1 MADTTRTQGG
11 TAGIGRKGVAGASA
25 GTSAARRAAGSG
37 AKRVPAASG
46 GTGAGSDARQ
56 HRLLVLGSMD
66 EFVGLVDM
74 AHSRGYDVT
83 VADGYPDG
91 PAKPHADRSFDV
103 DVRDVDALASVARQ
117 VRADGAIASFSDVL
131 FESLCRLTHE
141 AHLYSYCP
149 LDGMAKLRD
158 KRLMFAMFDELGIP
172 RPQGRTVRR
181 GHTIAD
187 CAGLRFPCVMKPVNG
202 YGSYG
207 IFVVDSTAQ
216 VSAHFDETSAVGKDP
231 DAVLVEEYDTGAEI
245 NMIAWVA
252 DGRVHAISLADREKC
267 PLVEGGVPD
276 VVRIVYPSRYA
287 ADAAPAAVDIL
298 QRVADHVGMQ
308 DGPLSMQFFWHPEDG
323 SIAVCEV
330 AGRVLGYE
338 HENVEIG
345 SGLSIEQLLLDLTY
359 DRPAMRAAVQ
369 AHDLANFSGVSFVVN
384 FHARPDC
391 AGVVTDVT
399 AAQALLDEP
408 CALPPSMLHYRVG
421 EVVGH
426 GKGAKP
432 YVARV
437 FCHTDTR
444 EQADELTARLFREF
458 SVRGAAG
465 EELVCRE
472 SLPFMEEW
480 DATGRGH
487 DGEGHRA

>member
-1 MADTTRTQGG
+1 MSNDMQVQA
-11 TAGIGRKGVAGASA
+11 TASEP
-25 GTSAARRAAGSG
+25 SSE
-37 AKRVPAASG
+37 
-46 GTGAGSDARQ
+46 Q

-74 AHSRGYDVT
+74 ARSRGYET
-83 VADGYPDG
+83 IVADGYPDG
-91 PAKPHADRSFDV
+91 PAKPHADTAYNV
-103 DVRDVDALASVARQ
+103 DVRDVDALARLARD

-141 AHLYSYCP
+141 AGLYSYCP

-172 RPQGRTVRR
+172 RPQGRTVHR
-181 GHTIAD
+181 GSVEVD
-187 CAGLRFPCVMKPVNG
+187 CSDLRFPCVMKPVNG

-207 IFVVDSTAQ
+207 IFVVRSAAE
-216 VSAHFDETSAVGKDP
+216 VAAHFDETASVGKDP
-231 DAVLVEEYDTGAEI
+231 DSVLVEEYDEGAEI

-252 DGRVHAISLADREKC
+252 DGHVHAISLADREKC

-287 ADAAPAAVDIL
+287 LDAAPAAVDIL

-323 SIAVCEV
+323 TLAVCEV

-369 AHDLANFSGVSFVVN
+369 AHRLENFSGVSFVVN
-384 FHARPDC
+384 FHARPGC
-391 AGVVTDVT
+391 SGVVTDVST
-399 AAQALLDEP
+399 AQDVLGWPEAL
-408 CALPPSMLHYRVG
+408 APSMLHYRAG
-421 EVVGH
+421 ETVGH

-437 FCHTDTR
+437 FCHTQTR
-444 EQADELTARLFREF
+444 EEADELTARLFRGF
-458 SVRGAAG
+458 SVRGASG
-465 EELVCRE
+465 EELTCRE

-480 DATGRGH
+480 GA
-487 DGEGHRA
+487 